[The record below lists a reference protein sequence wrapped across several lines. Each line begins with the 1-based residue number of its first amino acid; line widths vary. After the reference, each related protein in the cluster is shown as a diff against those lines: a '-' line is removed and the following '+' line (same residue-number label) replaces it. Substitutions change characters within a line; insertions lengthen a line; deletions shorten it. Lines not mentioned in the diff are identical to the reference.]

1 MTILCKGACLSLGD
15 LTEPEIFD
23 CMTSNLGSAIQACED
38 LARFPR
44 KGMNYD
50 KLRKCLRL
58 IEGTCKQAAAWRED
72 SRWLPL
78 GMLMGQC
85 HQKAGDWLRGIKMPD
100 GSRIK
105 IADGELHPAFVKLAE
120 NLRAMLKTA
129 QNYRTKATGRVGMI
143 LPDVQRGPH
152 RDTKPVGWSSTSSG
166 LIIPA
171 AA

>member
-1 MTILCKGACLSLGD
+1 MGA

-23 CMTSNLGSAIQACED
+23 CMTGNLRSAIQACED

-44 KGMNYD
+44 KGLNYD

-78 GMLMGQC
+78 GMMMGQC
-85 HQKAGDWLRGIKMPD
+85 HQKAGDGLRGIKMPD
-100 GSRIK
+100 GTRIK
-105 IADGELHPAFVKLAE
+105 INDGELHPAFVKLAE
-120 NLRAMLKTA
+120 NLRALLKTA
-129 QNYRTKATGRVGMI
+129 ESYRTKRTNRVGMI
-143 LPDVQRGPH
+143 LPTILPGPH

-166 LIIPA
+166 LLIPA

>member
-1 MTILCKGACLSLGD
+1 MGA

-23 CMTSNLGSAIQACED
+23 CMTSNLRSAIQACED

-44 KGMNYD
+44 KGHNYD

-78 GMLMGQC
+78 GMMMGQC

-100 GSRIK
+100 GTRVK
-105 IADGELHPAFVKLAE
+105 TADGHLHPLFVGLAE
-120 NLRAMLKTA
+120 NLRKGYAVA
-129 QNYRTKATGRVGMI
+129 ESFRTGKVNKLGMI
-143 LPDVQRGPH
+143 LPKPLPGPH
-152 RDTKPVGWSSTSSG
+152 RDTRPVHVSGYNVRPSG
-166 LIIPA
+166 LVIPSA
-171 AA
+171 A